1 MRVITADEINRVLT
15 YPALIEA
22 LREGFRADIESPLRH
37 THMIPQP
44 SGSEAKYLLMPAWT
58 NSGERLVGCKIVT
71 VYPDNAKLNKPAV
84 FGSYLLISGETG
96 EPLAVLDGTV
106 LTVWRTACA
115 SALAASYLAR
125 EDASHLVMVGAG
137 ALAPHLIHAHAA
149 VRPIKR
155 VTIWNRT
162 RGNAVKLAFALSLAR
177 HRARDRGRS
186 RSRGALRPTSSPARR
201 CRRRRSSAANGS
213 RRARISIWSA
223 PTRRRCAR
231 RTTTRSAAS
240 RVYVDTRIGAPKE
253 AGDIVQ
259 PLKKGILKKTGIRG
273 DLYDLCRGKAKG
285 RTKASEITLFKS
297 VGASVEDLAAAM
309 LVWRSLA

>member
-58 NSGERLVGCKIVT
+58 RSGERLVGCKIVT

-162 RGNAVKLAFALSLAR
+162 RGNAVKLAFALSL
-177 HRARDRGRS
+177 RGIEPEIADDLEAAVREADIVS
-186 RSRGALRPTSSPARR
+186 CATLSATPLIRGKWLKKGAHLDLVGAYAPKMREADDDAIRR
-201 CRRRRSSAANGS
+201 
-213 RRARISIWSA
+213 
-223 PTRRRCAR
+223 
-231 RTTTRSAAS
+231 S

-285 RTKASEITLFKS
+285 RTKPSEITLFKS

>member
-58 NSGERLVGCKIVT
+58 NSGERVVGCKIVS

-137 ALAPHLIHAHAA
+137 ALAPHLIHAHSA

-162 RGNAVKLAFALSLAR
+162 RGNAVKLAFALSLKGIEPEIADDLEAAVR
-177 HRARDRGRS
+177 EADIVS
-186 RSRGALRPTSSPARR
+186 CATLSAT
-201 CRRRRSSAANGS
+201 RSSAANGS
-213 RRARISIWSA
+213 RRARMSIWSA

-231 RTTTRSAAS
+231 RTASASARS

-309 LVWRSLA
+309 LVWRGLN